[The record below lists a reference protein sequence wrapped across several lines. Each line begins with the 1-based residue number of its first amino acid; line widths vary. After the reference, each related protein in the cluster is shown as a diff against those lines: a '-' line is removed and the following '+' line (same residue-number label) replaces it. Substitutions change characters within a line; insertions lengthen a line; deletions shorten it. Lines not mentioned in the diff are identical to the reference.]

1 MQAAKYVGTTTMS
14 EKVFRLSIIS
24 SCFRG
29 DAYLSSFIDQLMSQT
44 LFPRLEWV
52 LIHNEPSPHEMEIVK
67 EFQERFPEKIKHFV
81 IHPVEPLS
89 ASWNRGWKCA
99 SAEYVSFWN
108 LDDCRPQDSLQRQ
121 VETLERNPDCAMTY
135 GDYLE
140 VPQYGSSSGIWRKT
154 PPAYI
159 TLLRRVFPGG
169 AFMVWRKNAAERIG
183 YFDEQLNI
191 VCDYDLVTR
200 AAVSGMKIC
209 KTSGLVGYFT
219 NEGLGLSTINGTNK
233 VTVERTVVQLR
244 YALFDKVIPDNILDA
259 KNYRISEILIE
270 GHWFS
275 LIVFVRNYLSYVRRR
290 MFLQKLGGLRRFFM
304 RILGAKG

>member
-1 MQAAKYVGTTTMS
+1 MS
-14 EKVFRLSIIS
+14 EKAFRLSIIS

-44 LFPRLEWV
+44 LFPGLEWV
-52 LIHNEPSPHEMEIVK
+52 LIHNEPSPREMEIVK
-67 EFQERFPEKIKHFV
+67 GFQERFPEKIKHFV

-108 LDDCRPQDSLQRQ
+108 LDDCRPKDSLQRQ
-121 VETLERNPDCAMTY
+121 IETLERNPDCVMTY

-140 VPQYGSSSGIWRKT
+140 VKQYGSSSGIWRKT
-154 PPAYI
+154 PPAYTI
-159 TLLRRVFPGG
+159 LLRRVFPGG
-169 AFMVWRKNAAERIG
+169 AFMVWRKNAAERLG

-191 VCDYDLVTR
+191 ACDYDLVTR
-200 AAVSGMKIC
+200 AAVSGMKLC
-209 KTSGLVGYFT
+209 KTSGFVGYFT
-219 NEGLGLSTINGTNK
+219 NEGVGLSTIKGTNK
-233 VTVERTVVQLR
+233 ETVERTVVQLR
-244 YALFDKVIPDNILDA
+244 YAIFDKVIPENTLDA

-275 LIVFVRNYLSYVRRR
+275 LAVFVKNYLSYVRRR
-290 MFLQKLGGLRRFFM
+290 MFLQNLSGLRKFFM
-304 RILGAKG
+304 SILGIKR

>member
-1 MQAAKYVGTTTMS
+1 MTTIS

-29 DAYLSSFIDQLMSQT
+29 DAYLSAFIDQLMSQT

-52 LIHNEPSPHEMEIVK
+52 LIHNEPSPREMEIVK
-67 EFQERFPEKIKHFV
+67 AFQERFPEKIKHFV

-121 VETLERNPDCAMTY
+121 VETLERNLDCVMTY

-140 VPQYGSSSGIWRKT
+140 VPNYGSSSGIRRKT
-154 PPAYI
+154 PPAY
-159 TLLRRVFPGG
+159 TVLLRRVFPGG
-169 AFMVWRKNAAERIG
+169 AFMVWRKNAAERLG

-191 VCDYDLVTR
+191 ACDYDLVTR

-219 NEGLGLSTINGTNK
+219 NEGLGLSTIKGISK
-233 VTVERTVVQLR
+233 ETVERTVVQLR
-244 YALFDKVIPDNILDA
+244 YAIFDKVIPGNTGDA
-259 KNYRISEILIE
+259 KNYRISEILIG

-275 LIVFVRNYLSYVRRR
+275 LAVFVKNYLSYVRRR
-290 MFLQKLGGLRRFFM
+290 MFLQNLRGLRKFFM
-304 RILGAKG
+304 RILRAKG